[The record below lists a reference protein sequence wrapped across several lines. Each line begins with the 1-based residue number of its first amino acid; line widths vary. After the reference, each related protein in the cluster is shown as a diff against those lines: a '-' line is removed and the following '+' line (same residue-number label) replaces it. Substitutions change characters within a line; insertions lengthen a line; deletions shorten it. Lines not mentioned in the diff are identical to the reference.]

1 MRKAFTKHNID
12 VPKFI
17 KSCGDGD
24 IDIKELER
32 FTFPVIVKPTD
43 RSGSRGITKVE
54 RIEELQSAVDTA
66 VSYSFEKEA
75 IIEEFIEGSEYSC
88 ECISYQGEHT
98 FLAFTQKFTTG
109 APHFI
114 ETGHI
119 EPTDLPSKNI
129 AFYQEVIFNALDA
142 LHIQNG
148 ASHCEFKVNS
158 RGEIKIV
165 EIGSRMGGDCIGSDL
180 VFLSTGYDFVEM
192 VIDVACDKK
201 PVIRRKK
208 AEEIAV
214 IKFIFNSEDI
224 RTLRKIEQTHPEFI
238 QYVSEIGDVGAH
250 EVVDSST
257 RFGFYILTVKIKE
270 QLQELL

>member
-1 MRKAFTKHNID
+1 
-12 VPKFI
+12 
-17 KSCGDGD
+17 
-24 IDIKELER
+24 
-32 FTFPVIVKPTD
+32 
-43 RSGSRGITKVE
+43 
-54 RIEELQSAVDTA
+54 
-66 VSYSFEKEA
+66 
-75 IIEEFIEGSEYSC
+75 
-88 ECISYQGEHT
+88 
-98 FLAFTQKFTTG
+98 
-109 APHFI
+109 
-114 ETGHI
+114 
-119 EPTDLPSKNI
+119 
-129 AFYQEVIFNALDA
+129 
-142 LHIQNG
+142 
-148 ASHCEFKVNS
+148 
-158 RGEIKIV
+158 
-165 EIGSRMGGDCIGSDL
+165 
-180 VFLSTGYDFVEM
+180 M